1 MDRGKATLRR
11 RGAHAVRCGRCQQC
25 ANYLQTFAERGA
37 NVQRCWLLGSR
48 RQRDFKLLEYFTSVF
63 VAASLHRCG
72 PSPCDAPRR
81 PVHEP
86 ADPPGALD
94 GQGRRPAAAAHRAG
108 ARGDVFA
115 DGVGGA
121 QRKPR
126 PPRGRE
132 PLQGHRR
139 QRPVRG
145 RQAAHQAPSHGHRG
159 HHQGH
164 GRSPAASAAE
174 IARPRPRVPPF
185 PDRFLPQARSTS
197 TRSPSAPRRR
207 PRSGPRPTAS
217 PRRPS
222 APAATACRSG
232 GDRSLFI
239 KHRLWTA
246 S

>member
-1 MDRGKATLRR
+1 MWI
-11 RGAHAVRCGRCQQC
+11 
-25 ANYLQTFAERGA
+25 AERLRYAAEARMRFVAVAA
-37 NVQRCWLLGSR
+37 NSAQIISRHSRNEEQMFNCWFLGSR
-48 RQRDFKLLEYFTSVF
+48 RQLGLKFYFTIVLLHLF
-63 VAASLHRCG
+63 HRCD

-164 GRSPAASAAE
+164 GRSPAASAAA
-174 IARPRPRVPPF
+174 IARPTPRAPPF
-185 PDRFLPQARSTS
+185 PDRLLPQARSTS

-232 GDRSLFI
+232 GDGSLFI